1 MRFFPRPKAAIVAS
15 FLIIALYFVGIG
27 FLSTGHELQVI
38 GAAFIGGLH
47 LLLAWGIYTGR
58 DWGIASG
65 KYLSFIDL
73 IFSILWMM
81 LGVLP
86 QGATLFFLSALIL
99 VLLSDPEV
107 EAEVL
112 GRY

>member
-1 MRFFPRPKAAIVAS
+1 M
-15 FLIIALYFVGIG
+15 
-27 FLSTGHELQVI
+27 
-38 GAAFIGGLH
+38 
-47 LLLAWGIYTGR
+47 
-58 DWGIASG
+58 
-65 KYLSFIDL
+65 

-99 VLLSDPEV
+99 VLLNDSEV
-107 EAEVL
+107 EAEIL